1 MLLKNLLHTS
11 EVRKIC
17 IECSQL
23 TVSLFKLLWRLDEL
37 FLPSF
42 KNCSLDFIRK
52 LFSGDKS
59 VCIWT
64 YCWYRPSKPTM
75 FQSFNVPKYSEII
88 VKVLWNFVKDCEDL
102 CNYFPDYEAD
112 QLRERRFILGIL
124 STLRSDELRQLIKDA
139 RKNRSIQENPD
150 EDQLIDMDADKKE
163 AIMSLFPQKVC
174 FHSYHIQNTDYSRKS
189 LSFVEA
195 GSKT

>member
-1 MLLKNLLHTS
+1 ML
-11 EVRKIC
+11 
-17 IECSQL
+17 
-23 TVSLFKLLWRLDEL
+23 
-37 FLPSF
+37 
-42 KNCSLDFIRK
+42 
-52 LFSGDKS
+52 
-59 VCIWT
+59 
-64 YCWYRPSKPTM
+64 
-75 FQSFNVPKYSEII
+75 QSFNVSKYSEIS

-112 QLRERRFILGIL
+112 QLPERRFILGIL

-150 EDQLIDMDADKKE
+150 EDQLIAMDADKKE

-174 FHSYHIQNTDYSRKS
+174 FHSYHIQNTDYFRKS